1 MKTVR
6 IVHAN
11 GQVSAT
17 AVQAECKVHKT
28 ACEKGEKNGHD
39 GSLFSPCGKL
49 AATATLE
56 LDLRRLANGGVRHL
70 EALARLEL

>member
-17 AVQAECKVHKT
+17 VAQAECKVHKT
-28 ACEKGEKNGHD
+28 ACKKGEKNGHD
-39 GSLFSPCGKL
+39 GSLFSPWGKAYCDFS
-49 AATATLE
+49 AATLA
-56 LDLRRLANGGVRHL
+56 LRLWR
-70 EALARLEL
+70 